1 MRGESCDWNVMTAKI
16 KILQSITD
24 TSMLPVE
31 IFDTNVHYVKQG
43 NLLHVVDDVEKSCVC
58 LLFTTHV
65 ALANKTTDYKIEIVN
80 VSSHVSLI

>member
-1 MRGESCDWNVMTAKI
+1 MTAKM

-24 TSMLPVE
+24 SSMLPVE
-31 IFDTNVHYVKQG
+31 IFDTHVHYIKQG
-43 NLLHVVDDVEKSCVC
+43 NLLHVVGDNNEISCVC

-80 VSSHVSLI
+80 VSYLVSTIFART